1 MPISTFRETQE
12 RYARIRRTVYDS
24 VEQDLANLNSV
35 PVPVRLADIDA
46 HALEIRR
53 ATWIARHWTGSGGWN
68 WEALVTPIWRRPAG
82 LPLAIWSGERLAGLV
97 VAHASKRRR
106 SGARHTLSLR
116 CIEANPDPGHPL
128 RRFVVPIALFVS
140 TRYGEALGAERLRLI
155 DPVPGL
161 LPRYLKLGFTIAGRS
176 GRGLYLERRIGS
188 REFESWEK
196 L

>member
-1 MPISTFRETQE
+1 MPISTFRQAQE
-12 RYARIRRTVYDS
+12 RYARIRRSVYDS

-46 HALEIRR
+46 HALEVRR
-53 ATWIARHWTGSGGWN
+53 ATWVARHWSGLGGWN
-68 WEALVTPIWRRPAG
+68 WEALVTPVWRRPAG

-97 VAHASKRRR
+97 VAHPSKRRR

-128 RRFVVPIALFVS
+128 RGLVVPLALFVS
-140 TRYGEALGAERLRLI
+140 VRYGRALRAERLRLI
-155 DPVPGL
+155 DPVPDL
-161 LPRYLKLGFTIAGRS
+161 LPRYLKLGFTIAGRN
-176 GRGLYLERRIGS
+176 GHRLYLERRIGS